1 MTEET
6 ADTSEMQLPFP
17 HGIEVEL
24 QVIMRD
30 GNWFRGE
37 EILEVFDRLVSS
49 AKNLLDK
56 RIRAAG
62 VPSVRSKYRHSSQT
76 EEGERGSRIVVN
88 YEDPAGEA
96 KEYTVI
102 GHDPNVTSLTWIL
115 EVATPPCTTLEELAW
130 WVQTL
135 IAISYDA
142 LPKDMRV
149 LLISTGLNPTQEYMR
164 NLSFGE
170 HHHILSPEV
179 EESSRLAVYNM
190 IRNFTPHL
198 IAMSV
203 NSPFESK
210 KPTDEIN
217 IDSEGRTRAPRCK
230 RSIRLLKNTTQMG
243 PTNEFELIPY
253 MKEPDKES
261 FAKHVNRSFA
271 RMVDMYPFTDYG
283 TIEVRVFDTQL
294 SVPRRVGIALILQAL
309 ALKAIRMSAKG
320 LPIPDM
326 GAKSIAANRAS
337 AVAAGLW
344 GPFHSGEDMKSPE
357 FMEIYNH
364 PVNDDGT
371 LDSTRRN
378 RFMGDAVASMLYLI
392 RDELEDMRAIDNQFM
407 QPLMVSVFGSEFV
420 EPRTTC
426 ADYQLDVYAKSE
438 QNMVT
443 LLGRLGSITREC
455 CTNWLYDPLEGVP
468 RLPTWLCWWK
478 GLEPEIITD
487 KDRIFAGQ
495 EAGFD
500 ISIRNRTDRDLDNLT
515 VSYRIEDSER
525 NITEQNIIPISRIE
539 SGEIHVARITFPT
552 RRQIHAYNIIA
563 SIGVAGKE
571 IHLRST
577 INTYWMTAS
586 LRPAT
591 TTQFADGRTPIL
603 FSGEIDTNYPMRTTV
618 TCEIAVISPKKET
631 VIANVHYPVV
641 IEGGDL
647 LFFESSD
654 LPPLVV
660 SAEASK
666 GVKRCV
672 LRIRLIDHDTSVI
685 ALSTSKPFYIGFV
698 KRGPEI
704 IIQANLKGTHSP
716 GGMLRGNVVL
726 KAGQHKVPKGSRLL
740 VHYKTDT
747 GDTHLMAEGD
757 ALEAVSRS
765 LEFGWQIPP
774 TSPGTLTQ
782 RTASIKASLVSN
794 GMEIG
799 SSESNGFIVAHVEV
813 RTNIDSLKAPDRS
826 QIGGKVA
833 GWLRIR
839 RNTEQGEPATLTMSL
854 RFTDDEECIVLKQ
867 AVKQSRNLSLAYGP
881 FTIPEP
887 RMKKVPSSVTLV
899 AKLDYANTQMDCK
912 TAEISLVAKDKT
924 RPAGLNFSGVP
935 TYVSPDDQVHAA
947 IHVTNSSA
955 EAMKGMLSVGL
966 ESVVGTED
974 VFGREIDLDAEESRV
989 FAIPVRIPLSA
1000 EMSTAHLKATLRL
1013 ETMLLEKRHRF
1024 KVKAIEDPL
1033 FHVRFSIRDDRG
1045 EEIPGL
1051 VPHETDIVIGVYMK
1065 AVKRDW
1071 ENLTVSLRVMS
1082 KRKVVKEFRLSVPK
1096 SDTEF
1101 KSKVRWTTP
1110 HLETITGYY
1119 LDATII
1125 HGEISLPARAVK
1137 CEEKTFAVY

>member
-1 MTEET
+1 MTKET
-6 ADTSEMQLPFP
+6 AGTAEMQLPFP

-37 EILEVFDRLVSS
+37 KILEVFDRLVSS

-56 RIRAAG
+56 RIRAAS

-96 KEYTVI
+96 KEYTII

-115 EVATPPCTTLEELAW
+115 EVATPPCTTQEELAW

-142 LPKDMRV
+142 LPKNMRV

-170 HHHILSPEV
+170 HHHILSPEI

-198 IAMSV
+198 IALSV
-203 NSPFESK
+203 NSPFENK
-210 KPTDEIN
+210 KPTDEVH

-253 MKEPDKES
+253 MKEPDREF

-271 RMVDMYPFTDYG
+271 RMVDMYPFTEYG

-309 ALKAIRMSAKG
+309 ALKAIRLSAKG
-320 LPIPDM
+320 VPIPDM

-344 GPFHSGEDMKSPE
+344 GPFHPGEDSKNPE
-357 FMEIYNH
+357 FTEIYNH

-371 LDSTRRN
+371 LDNNRQN

-392 RDELEDMRAIDNQFM
+392 RDELEDMRAIDNPFM

-455 CTNWLYDPLEGVP
+455 CTNWLYDPLEGAP

-487 KDRIFAGQ
+487 KDRVFAGQ

-500 ISIRNRTDRDLDNLT
+500 LSIRNRIDRDLHNLT
-515 VSYRIEDSER
+515 VSYRIEDSKR
-525 NITEQNIIPISRIE
+525 NVIEQNILPISRIE

-552 RRQIHAYNIIA
+552 KRQVHAYNIIA

-571 IHLRST
+571 INLRST

-586 LRPAT
+586 VKPAT
-591 TTQFADGRTPIL
+591 TTQFADSRTPIL
-603 FSGEIDTNYPMRTTV
+603 FSGEIDTNYPTRTTV
-618 TCEIAVISPKKET
+618 TCEIAVISPKRET
-631 VIANVHYPVV
+631 VIANMYYPVV

-666 GVKRCV
+666 GVERCV
-672 LRIRLIDHDTSVI
+672 LRIRLIDHDKSII

-704 IIQANLKGTHSP
+704 TIQANLKGTHSP
-716 GGMLRGNVVL
+716 GGMLRGEVVL
-726 KAGQHKVPKGSRLL
+726 KAEQHEIPKGSRLI

-747 GDTHLMAEGD
+747 GDSHLVAEAD
-757 ALEAVSRS
+757 ALEVMSTP
-765 LEFGWQIPP
+765 LKFDWQIPLAD
-774 TSPGTLTQ
+774 PGMLAR
-782 RTASIKASLVSN
+782 RTASIRASLVSN
-794 GMEIG
+794 GTEIA
-799 SSESNGFIVAHVEV
+799 SSESDGFIVAHVEV
-813 RTNIDSLKAPDRS
+813 RTSIDSLKAPDRS
-826 QIGGKVA
+826 HIGGIVT

-839 RNTEQGEPATLTMSL
+839 RNTEQGEPTTLTMSL
-854 RFTDDEECIVLKQ
+854 RFTDDDEHIVLNQ

-887 RMKKVPSSVTLV
+887 KTKKVPSSVTLV
-899 AKLDYANTQMDCK
+899 AKLDYANVQMDYK
-912 TAEISLVAKDKT
+912 TAEISLLAMDET
-924 RPAGLNFSGVP
+924 RPASLNFSGVP

-955 EAMKGMLSVGL
+955 KSMKGKLSVGL
-966 ESVVGTED
+966 ESVVGTEE
-974 VFGREIDLDAEESRV
+974 VFIREIELTAEETRV

-1000 EMSTAHLKATLRL
+1000 EMSTAHLKAALRL

-1024 KVKAIEDPL
+1024 KVKAIEEPL
-1033 FHVRFSIRDDRG
+1033 FHVRFSIKDDRG
-1045 EEIPGL
+1045 QEIPGL
-1051 VPHETDIVIGVYMK
+1051 VPRESNIVIVVRVQ
-1065 AVKRDW
+1065 AIKRGL
-1071 ENLTVSLRVMS
+1071 ENLAVSLRVIS
-1082 KRKVVKEFRLSVPK
+1082 KREVVKEFRLPIPESEI
-1096 SDTEF
+1096 EF
-1101 KSKVRWTTP
+1101 KSEVRWTTP
-1110 HLETITGYY
+1110 KLETITGYY

-1125 HGEISLPARAVK
+1125 HGEMSLPTRAVK
-1137 CEEKTFAVY
+1137 CEKKTFAVY

>member
-6 ADTSEMQLPFP
+6 ADTTEMQLPFP

-37 EILEVFDRLVSS
+37 EILNVFDKLVSS

-56 RIRAAG
+56 RIRSAS
-62 VPSVRSKYRHSSQT
+62 VPSVKSKYRHSSQT

-96 KEYTVI
+96 REYTVI

-198 IAMSV
+198 IALSV
-203 NSPFESK
+203 NSPFENK
-210 KPTDEIN
+210 KATDEVY

-230 RSIRLLKNTTQMG
+230 RSIRLIKNTTQMG

-253 MKEPDKES
+253 MKEPDKEF

-320 LPIPDM
+320 MPIPDM
-326 GAKSIAANRAS
+326 GVKSIAANRAS
-337 AVAAGLW
+337 AIAAGLW
-344 GPFHSGEDMKSPE
+344 GSFHPGEDGTNPE

-371 LDSTRRN
+371 LDNTQRN

-392 RDELEDMRAIDNQFM
+392 RDELEDMRAIDNPFM

-438 QNMVT
+438 QNMIT
-443 LLGRLGSITREC
+443 LLGQLGSITREC

-478 GLEPEIITD
+478 GLEPEIIID

-500 ISIRNRTDRDLDNLT
+500 VSIRNRTDRDLDNLT
-515 VSYRIEDSER
+515 LSYRIEDSER
-525 NITEQNIIPISRIE
+525 NVTEQNILPILRIE

-552 RRQIHAYNIIA
+552 KRQVHAYNIIA

-571 IHLRST
+571 ISLSST
-577 INTYWMTAS
+577 INTYWMKTS
-586 LRPAT
+586 VKPAT

-618 TCEIAVISPKKET
+618 TCEIAVINPKKET
-631 VIANVHYPVV
+631 VIVNVHYPVV
-641 IEGGDL
+641 VEGGDL

-654 LPPLVV
+654 LPPLAVP
-660 SAEASK
+660 AEASK
-666 GVKRCV
+666 GVERCV
-672 LRIRLIDHDTSVI
+672 LRIRLIDHAKNII
-685 ALSTSKPFYIGFV
+685 ALSTSKPFYVGFV

-704 IIQANLKGTHSP
+704 IIQANLKGIHSP
-716 GGMLRGNVVL
+716 GGMLRGDVVL
-726 KAGQHKVPKGSRLL
+726 KAGRHEVPKGSRLI
-740 VHYKTDT
+740 VHYRTDT
-747 GDTHLMAEGD
+747 GETHLMAEGD
-757 ALEAVSRS
+757 ALEAMSS
-765 LEFGWQIPP
+765 TLPFDWQIP
-774 TSPGTLTQ
+774 SADGGMLAR
-782 RTASIKASLVSN
+782 RTASIRASLVSN
-794 GMEIG
+794 GMEIA
-799 SSESNGFIVAHVEV
+799 SNESDGFVVAHVEV
-813 RTNIDSLKAPDRS
+813 RANIDSLKAPDRS
-826 QIGGKVA
+826 HIGGKVA

-839 RNTEQGEPATLTMSL
+839 RNTEQGEPAALTMSL
-854 RFTDDEECIVLKQ
+854 RFADDDEHIVLKQ
-867 AVKQSRNLSLAYGP
+867 TVKQSRNLSLAYGP

-887 RMKKVPSSVTLV
+887 TMKIVPSSITLV
-899 AKLDYANTQMDCK
+899 AKLDYANAQMDCK
-912 TAEISLVAKDKT
+912 TAEISLVAIDET
-924 RPAGLNFSGVP
+924 RPASLNFSGVP
-935 TYVSPDDQVHAA
+935 TYVSPDDQIHAA
-947 IHVTNSSA
+947 IHVINSSA
-955 EAMKGMLSVGL
+955 ESLNGMLLVGL
-966 ESVVGTED
+966 ESVVGTEE
-974 VFGREIDLDAEESRV
+974 VFNREIDLDAEETRV

-1013 ETMLLEKRHRF
+1013 KTMLLEKRHRF
-1024 KVKAIEDPL
+1024 KVKAIEEPL
-1033 FHVRFSIRDDRG
+1033 FHVRFSIKDDGG

-1051 VPHETDIVIGVYMK
+1051 VPRETDIMIGVRIQ
-1065 AVKRDW
+1065 AVKRSW
-1071 ENLTVSLRVMS
+1071 ENLAVSLRVMS
-1082 KRKVVKEFRLSVPK
+1082 KREIVKEFRLPIPEPE
-1096 SDTEF
+1096 TEF
-1101 KSKVRWTTP
+1101 KSEVRWTTP
-1110 HLETITGYY
+1110 QLEAITGYY

-1125 HGEISLPARAVK
+1125 QGEISLPARAVK